1 MIFNNYLPI
10 YKTNETEHLS
20 EKEESEYQKIK
31 EELIQLKI
39 NDKNLNVETQEIE
52 ELMIEKSIK
61 SPKIINKLTNDLKGY
76 GKIDPLLKDD
86 ELEEIMIIGKNKPI
100 YVYHRNK
107 GMMITEII
115 LSEIEI
121 KQIINKIANYVQRK
135 IDNETPILDARL
147 PNGSRVNATIP
158 PITADGSTVT
168 IRKFKKEQLTIL
180 DLIKSN
186 SISANLAAFLWINID
201 GLNVRPSNII
211 ISGGT
216 GSGKTTTLNTLT
228 SFIPTQERIIT
239 IEDILELQ
247 IPQEHVIRTETRP
260 PNIEGKGEIN
270 MDVLLKNSLRQR
282 PDRII
287 VGEVRSKEAIT
298 LFGALNTGHSGM
310 GTLHANSTQ
319 ETITRLINPPMN
331 VPSVMINSI
340 DFIVMQNRIFHPTKG
355 IIRRITEVAEVV
367 GMEMNKVQLNKI
379 FQYNYSEDKL
389 EYTAI
394 SSKALTE
401 IASMKGISMKEISKE
416 IKKRELYLIE
426 NSEKKRNNVYETKK
440 IINDY
445 YNSNLQKL

>member
-1 MIFNNYLPI
+1 MIIKNNLPL
-10 YKTNETEHLS
+10 YKTETNEKLTK
-20 EKEESEYQKIK
+20 KEEKEYQKIK
-31 EELIQLKI
+31 EEIIQLKI
-39 NDKNLNVETQEIE
+39 NDKNLNVETKEIK
-52 ELMIEKSIK
+52 ELMIEKSIN
-61 SPKIINKLTNDLKGY
+61 SQKIIDKLTNDLKGY
-76 GKIDPLLKDD
+76 GKIDSLLKDD
-86 ELEEIMIIGKNKPI
+86 ELEEIMIIGKNKPV
-100 YVYHRNK
+100 YVYHRKK
-107 GMMITEII
+107 GMMITEIN
-115 LSEIEI
+115 LSEIET

-135 IDNETPILDARL
+135 IDKETPILDARL

-158 PITADGSTVT
+158 PITADGSTIT

-186 SISANLAAFLWINID
+186 SLSPHLAAFLWINID

-216 GSGKTTTLNTLT
+216 GSGKTTTLNTLS
-228 SFIPTQERIIT
+228 SFIPSDERIIT
-239 IEDILELQ
+239 IEDVLELQ

-270 MDVLLKNSLRQR
+270 MDILLKNSLRQR

-331 VPSVMINSI
+331 VPSIMINSI
-340 DFIVMQNRIFHPTKG
+340 DFIVMQNRIFHPTQG
-355 IIRRITEVAEVV
+355 IIRRVTEVAEVV

-379 FQYNYSEDKL
+379 YQYDYSEDKL

-394 SSKALTE
+394 SSKALNE
-401 IASMKGISMKEISKE
+401 MASMKGISIKEITKE
-416 IKKRELYLIE
+416 IKDRESYLIE
-426 NSEKKRNNVYETKK
+426 NSENRRNIYETKK
-440 IINDY
+440 ILNDY
-445 YNSNLQKL
+445 SY

>member
-1 MIFNNYLPI
+1 MIIKNNLPL
-10 YKTNETEHLS
+10 YKTETNEKLTK
-20 EKEESEYQKIK
+20 KEEKEYQKIK
-31 EELIQLKI
+31 EEIIQLKI
-39 NDKNLNVETQEIE
+39 NDNNLNVETKEIK
-52 ELMIEKSIK
+52 ELMIEKSIN
-61 SPKIINKLTNDLKGY
+61 SQKIIDKLTNDLKGY
-76 GKIDPLLKDD
+76 GKIDSLLKDD
-86 ELEEIMIIGKNKPI
+86 ELEEIMIIGKNKPV
-100 YVYHRNK
+100 YVYHRKK
-107 GMMITEII
+107 GMMITEIN
-115 LSEIEI
+115 LSEIET

-135 IDNETPILDARL
+135 IDKETPILDARL

-158 PITADGSTVT
+158 PITADGSTIT

-186 SISANLAAFLWINID
+186 SLSPHLAAFLWINID

-216 GSGKTTTLNTLT
+216 GSGKTTTLNTLS
-228 SFIPTQERIIT
+228 SFIPSDERIIT
-239 IEDILELQ
+239 IEDVLELQ

-270 MDVLLKNSLRQR
+270 MDILLKNSLRQR

-331 VPSVMINSI
+331 VPSIMINSI
-340 DFIVMQNRIFHPTKG
+340 DFIVMQNRIFHPTQG
-355 IIRRITEVAEVV
+355 IIRRVTEVAEVV

-379 FQYNYSEDKL
+379 YQYDYSEDKL

-394 SSKALTE
+394 SSKALNE
-401 IASMKGISMKEISKE
+401 MASMKGISIKEITKE
-416 IKKRELYLIE
+416 IKDRESYLIE
-426 NSEKKRNNVYETKK
+426 NSENRRNIYETKK
-440 IINDY
+440 ILNDY
-445 YNSNLQKL
+445 SY

>member
-1 MIFNNYLPI
+1 MIIKNNLPL
-10 YKTNETEHLS
+10 YKTETNEKLTK
-20 EKEESEYQKIK
+20 KEEKEYQKIK
-31 EELIQLKI
+31 EEIIQLKI
-39 NDKNLNVETQEIE
+39 NDNNLNVETKEIK
-52 ELMIEKSIK
+52 ELMIEKSIN
-61 SPKIINKLTNDLKGY
+61 SQKIIDKLTNDLKGY
-76 GKIDPLLKDD
+76 GKIDSLLKDD
-86 ELEEIMIIGKNKPI
+86 ELEEIMIIGKNKPV
-100 YVYHRNK
+100 YVYHRKK
-107 GMMITEII
+107 GMMITEIN
-115 LSEIEI
+115 LSEIET

-135 IDNETPILDARL
+135 IDKETPILDARL

-158 PITADGSTVT
+158 PITADGSTIT

-186 SISANLAAFLWINID
+186 SLSPHLAAFLWINID

-216 GSGKTTTLNTLT
+216 GSGKTTTLNTLS
-228 SFIPTQERIIT
+228 SFIPSDERIIT
-239 IEDILELQ
+239 IEDVLELQ

-270 MDVLLKNSLRQR
+270 MDILLKNSLRQR

-331 VPSVMINSI
+331 VPSIMINSI

-355 IIRRITEVAEVV
+355 IIRRVTEVAEVV

-379 FQYNYSEDKL
+379 YQYDYSEDKL

-394 SSKALTE
+394 SSKALNE
-401 IASMKGISMKEISKE
+401 MASMKGISIKEITKE
-416 IKKRELYLIE
+416 IKDRESYLIE
-426 NSEKKRNNVYETKK
+426 NSENRRNIYETKK
-440 IINDY
+440 ILNDY
-445 YNSNLQKL
+445 SY

>member
-1 MIFNNYLPI
+1 M
-10 YKTNETEHLS
+10 
-20 EKEESEYQKIK
+20 
-31 EELIQLKI
+31 
-39 NDKNLNVETQEIE
+39 
-52 ELMIEKSIK
+52 
-61 SPKIINKLTNDLKGY
+61 KGY

-86 ELEEIMIIGKNKPI
+86 ALEEIMIIGKDKPI
-100 YVYHRNK
+100 YVYHRNN

-180 DLIKSN
+180 DLISSN
-186 SISANLAAFLWINID
+186 SISAHLAAFLWINID

-228 SFIPTQERIIT
+228 SFIPSNERIIT

-270 MDVLLKNSLRQR
+270 MDILLKNSLRQR

-331 VPSVMINSI
+331 VPSIMINSI
-340 DFIVMQNRIFHPTKG
+340 DFIVMQNRIIHPSKG

-367 GMEMNKVQLNKI
+367 GM
-379 FQYNYSEDKL
+379 
-389 EYTAI
+389 
-394 SSKALTE
+394 
-401 IASMKGISMKEISKE
+401 
-416 IKKRELYLIE
+416 
-426 NSEKKRNNVYETKK
+426 
-440 IINDY
+440 
-445 YNSNLQKL
+445 

>member
-1 MIFNNYLPI
+1 MIIKNNLPL
-10 YKTNETEHLS
+10 YKTETNEKLTK
-20 EKEESEYQKIK
+20 KEEKEYQKIK
-31 EELIQLKI
+31 EEIIQLKI
-39 NDKNLNVETQEIE
+39 NDKNLNVETKEIK
-52 ELMIEKSIK
+52 ELMIEKSIN
-61 SPKIINKLTNDLKGY
+61 SQKIIDKLTNDLKGY
-76 GKIDPLLKDD
+76 GKIDSLLKDD
-86 ELEEIMIIGKNKPI
+86 ELEEIMIIGKNKPV
-100 YVYHRNK
+100 YVYHRKK
-107 GMMITEII
+107 GMMITEIN
-115 LSEIEI
+115 LSEIET

-135 IDNETPILDARL
+135 IDKETPILDARL

-158 PITADGSTVT
+158 PITADGSTIT

-186 SISANLAAFLWINID
+186 SLSPHLAAFLWINID

-216 GSGKTTTLNTLT
+216 GSGKTTTLNTLS
-228 SFIPTQERIIT
+228 SFIPSDERIIT
-239 IEDILELQ
+239 IEDVLELQ

-270 MDVLLKNSLRQR
+270 MDILLKNSLRQR

-331 VPSVMINSI
+331 VPSIMINSI
-340 DFIVMQNRIFHPTKG
+340 DFIVMQNRIFHPTQG
-355 IIRRITEVAEVV
+355 IIRRVTEVAEVV

-379 FQYNYSEDKL
+379 YQYDYSEDKL

-394 SSKALTE
+394 SSKALNE
-401 IASMKGISMKEISKE
+401 MASMKGISIKEITKE
-416 IKKRELYLIE
+416 INDRESYLIE
-426 NSEKKRNNVYETKK
+426 NSENRRNIYETKK
-440 IINDY
+440 ILNDY
-445 YNSNLQKL
+445 SY

>member
-1 MIFNNYLPI
+1 MIIKNNLPL
-10 YKTNETEHLS
+10 YKTETNEKLTK
-20 EKEESEYQKIK
+20 KEEKEYQKIK
-31 EELIQLKI
+31 EEIIQLKI
-39 NDKNLNVETQEIE
+39 NDKNLNVETKEIK
-52 ELMIEKSIK
+52 ELMIEKSIN
-61 SPKIINKLTNDLKGY
+61 SQKIIDKLTNDLKGY
-76 GKIDPLLKDD
+76 GKIDSLLKDD
-86 ELEEIMIIGKNKPI
+86 ELEEIMIIGKNKPV
-100 YVYHRNK
+100 YVYHRKK
-107 GMMITEII
+107 GMMITEIN
-115 LSEIEI
+115 LSEIET

-135 IDNETPILDARL
+135 IDKETPILDARL

-158 PITADGSTVT
+158 PITADGSTIT

-186 SISANLAAFLWINID
+186 SLSPHLAAFLWINID

-216 GSGKTTTLNTLT
+216 GSGKTTTLNTLS
-228 SFIPTQERIIT
+228 SFIPSDERIIT
-239 IEDILELQ
+239 IEDVLELQ

-270 MDVLLKNSLRQR
+270 MDILLKNSLRQR

-331 VPSVMINSI
+331 VPSIMINSI
-340 DFIVMQNRIFHPTKG
+340 DFIVMQNRIFHPTQG
-355 IIRRITEVAEVV
+355 IIRRVTEVAEVV

-379 FQYNYSEDKL
+379 YQYDYSEDKL

-394 SSKALTE
+394 SSKALNE
-401 IASMKGISMKEISKE
+401 MASMKVISIKEITKE
-416 IKKRELYLIE
+416 IKDRESYLIE
-426 NSEKKRNNVYETKK
+426 NSENSRNIYETKK
-440 IINDY
+440 TLNDY
-445 YNSNLQKL
+445 SY

>member
-1 MIFNNYLPI
+1 MIVNSNLPI
-10 YKTNETEHLS
+10 YKSESEDKLS
-20 EKEESEYQKIK
+20 EKEETAYKNIK
-31 EELIQLKI
+31 EEIIRLKI
-39 NDKNLNVETQEIE
+39 NDKNLNVETSEIK
-52 ELMIEKSIK
+52 ELMIEKSIN
-61 SPKIINKLTNDLKGY
+61 SPRIINKLTNDLKGY

-86 ELEEIMIIGKNKPI
+86 ELEEIMIIGKDKPI
-100 YVYHRNK
+100 YVYHRNN

-158 PITADGSTVT
+158 PITADGSTLT

-186 SISANLAAFLWINID
+186 SISAHLAAFLWINID

-228 SFIPTQERIIT
+228 SFIPSNERIIT

-270 MDVLLKNSLRQR
+270 MDTLLKNSLRQR

-331 VPSVMINSI
+331 VPSIMINSI

-379 FQYNYSEDKL
+379 YQYNYSEDKL

-401 IASMKGISMKEISKE
+401 MASRKGISMKDVSKE
-416 IKKRELYLIE
+416 IDKRESYLYE
-426 NSEKKRNNVYETKK
+426 NSKNERKNTYETKK
-440 IINDY
+440 ILNDY
-445 YNSNLQKL
+445 YNSN

>member
-1 MIFNNYLPI
+1 MIMKNNLPL
-10 YKTNETEHLS
+10 YKTGTNEKLTK
-20 EKEESEYQKIK
+20 KEEKEYQKIK
-31 EELIQLKI
+31 EEIIQLKI
-39 NDKNLNVETQEIE
+39 NDKDLNVETKEIK
-52 ELMIEKSIK
+52 ELMIKKSI
-61 SPKIINKLTNDLKGY
+61 SSQKIIDKLTNDLKGY
-76 GKIDPLLKDD
+76 GKIDSLLKDD
-86 ELEEIMIIGKNKPI
+86 ELEEIMIIGKNKPV
-100 YVYHRNK
+100 YVYHRKK
-107 GMMITEII
+107 GMMITEIN
-115 LSEIEI
+115 LSEIET

-135 IDNETPILDARL
+135 IDKETPILDARL

-158 PITADGSTVT
+158 PITADGSTIT

-186 SISANLAAFLWINID
+186 SLSPHLAAFLWINID

-216 GSGKTTTLNTLT
+216 GSGKTTTLNTLS
-228 SFIPTQERIIT
+228 SFIPSDERIIT
-239 IEDILELQ
+239 IEDVLELQ

-270 MDVLLKNSLRQR
+270 MDILLKNSLRQR

-331 VPSVMINSI
+331 VPSIMINSI
-340 DFIVMQNRIFHPTKG
+340 DFIVMQNRIFHPTQG
-355 IIRRITEVAEVV
+355 IIRRVTEVAEVV

-379 FQYNYSEDKL
+379 YQYNYSEDKL

-394 SSKALTE
+394 SSKALNE
-401 IASMKGISMKEISKE
+401 MASMKGISIKEITRE
-416 IKKRELYLIE
+416 IKDRESYLIE
-426 NSEKKRNNVYETKK
+426 NSENKRNIYETKK
-440 IINDY
+440 ILNDY
-445 YNSNLQKL
+445 SY

>member
-1 MIFNNYLPI
+1 MIIKNNLPL
-10 YKTNETEHLS
+10 YKTETNEKLTK
-20 EKEESEYQKIK
+20 KEEKEYQKIK
-31 EELIQLKI
+31 EEIIQLKI
-39 NDKNLNVETQEIE
+39 NDKNLNVETKEIK
-52 ELMIEKSIK
+52 ELMIEKSIN
-61 SPKIINKLTNDLKGY
+61 SQKIIDKLTNDLKGY
-76 GKIDPLLKDD
+76 GKIDSLLKDD
-86 ELEEIMIIGKNKPI
+86 ELEEIMIIGKNKPV
-100 YVYHRNK
+100 YVYHRKK
-107 GMMITEII
+107 GMMITEIN
-115 LSEIEI
+115 LSEIET

-135 IDNETPILDARL
+135 IDKETPILDARL

-158 PITADGSTVT
+158 PITADGSTIT

-186 SISANLAAFLWINID
+186 SLSPHLAAFLWINID

-216 GSGKTTTLNTLT
+216 GSGKTTTLNTLS
-228 SFIPTQERIIT
+228 SFIPSDERIIT
-239 IEDILELQ
+239 IEDVLELQ

-270 MDVLLKNSLRQR
+270 MDILLKNSLRQR

-331 VPSVMINSI
+331 VPSIMINSI
-340 DFIVMQNRIFHPTKG
+340 DFIVMQNRIFHPTQG
-355 IIRRITEVAEVV
+355 IIRRVTEVAEVV

-379 FQYNYSEDKL
+379 YQYDYSEDKL

-394 SSKALTE
+394 SSKALNE
-401 IASMKGISMKEISKE
+401 MASMKVISIKEITKE
-416 IKKRELYLIE
+416 IKDRESYLIE
-426 NSEKKRNNVYETKK
+426 NSENRRNIYETKK
-440 IINDY
+440 ILNDY
-445 YNSNLQKL
+445 SY

>member
-1 MIFNNYLPI
+1 MIIKNNLPL
-10 YKTNETEHLS
+10 YKTETNEKLTK
-20 EKEESEYQKIK
+20 KEEKEYQKIK
-31 EELIQLKI
+31 EEIIQLKI
-39 NDKNLNVETQEIE
+39 NDKNLNVETKEIK
-52 ELMIEKSIK
+52 ELMIEKSIN
-61 SPKIINKLTNDLKGY
+61 SQKIIDKLTNDLKGY
-76 GKIDPLLKDD
+76 GKIDSLLKDD
-86 ELEEIMIIGKNKPI
+86 ELEEIMIIGKNKPV
-100 YVYHRNK
+100 YVYHRKK
-107 GMMITEII
+107 GMMITEIN
-115 LSEIEI
+115 LSEIET

-135 IDNETPILDARL
+135 IDKETPILDARL
-147 PNGSRVNATIP
+147 PNGSRVNSTIP
-158 PITADGSTVT
+158 PITADGSTIT

-186 SISANLAAFLWINID
+186 SLSPHLAAFLWINID

-216 GSGKTTTLNTLT
+216 GSGKTTTLNTLS
-228 SFIPTQERIIT
+228 SFIPSDERIIT
-239 IEDILELQ
+239 IEDVLELQ

-270 MDVLLKNSLRQR
+270 MDILLKNSLRQR

-331 VPSVMINSI
+331 VPSIMINSI
-340 DFIVMQNRIFHPTKG
+340 DFIVMQNRIFHPTQG
-355 IIRRITEVAEVV
+355 IIRRVTEVAEVV

-379 FQYNYSEDKL
+379 YQYDYSEDKL

-394 SSKALTE
+394 SSKALNE
-401 IASMKGISMKEISKE
+401 MASMKGISIKEITKE
-416 IKKRELYLIE
+416 IKDRESYLIE
-426 NSEKKRNNVYETKK
+426 NSENRRNIYETKK
-440 IINDY
+440 ILNDY
-445 YNSNLQKL
+445 SY

>member
-1 MIFNNYLPI
+1 
-10 YKTNETEHLS
+10 
-20 EKEESEYQKIK
+20 
-31 EELIQLKI
+31 
-39 NDKNLNVETQEIE
+39 
-52 ELMIEKSIK
+52 
-61 SPKIINKLTNDLKGY
+61 
-76 GKIDPLLKDD
+76 
-86 ELEEIMIIGKNKPI
+86 
-100 YVYHRNK
+100 
-107 GMMITEII
+107 MMITEIN
-115 LSEIEI
+115 LSEIET

-135 IDNETPILDARL
+135 IDKETPILDARL

-158 PITADGSTVT
+158 PITADGSTIT

-186 SISANLAAFLWINID
+186 SLSPHLAAFLWINID

-216 GSGKTTTLNTLT
+216 GSGKTTTLNTLS
-228 SFIPTQERIIT
+228 SFIPSDERIIT
-239 IEDILELQ
+239 IEDVLELQ

-270 MDVLLKNSLRQR
+270 MDILLKNSLRQR

-331 VPSVMINSI
+331 VPSIMINSI
-340 DFIVMQNRIFHPTKG
+340 DFIVMQNRIFHPTQG
-355 IIRRITEVAEVV
+355 IIRRVTEVAEVV

-379 FQYNYSEDKL
+379 YQYDYSEDKL

-394 SSKALTE
+394 SSKALNE
-401 IASMKGISMKEISKE
+401 MASMKGISIKEITKE
-416 IKKRELYLIE
+416 IKDRESYLIE
-426 NSEKKRNNVYETKK
+426 NSENRRNIYETKK
-440 IINDY
+440 ILNDY
-445 YNSNLQKL
+445 SY

>member
-1 MIFNNYLPI
+1 
-10 YKTNETEHLS
+10 
-20 EKEESEYQKIK
+20 
-31 EELIQLKI
+31 
-39 NDKNLNVETQEIE
+39 
-52 ELMIEKSIK
+52 MIEKSIN
-61 SPKIINKLTNDLKGY
+61 SQKIIDKLTNDLKGY
-76 GKIDPLLKDD
+76 GKIDSLLKDD
-86 ELEEIMIIGKNKPI
+86 ELEEIMIIGKNKPV
-100 YVYHRNK
+100 YVYHRKK
-107 GMMITEII
+107 GMMITEIN
-115 LSEIEI
+115 LSEIET

-135 IDNETPILDARL
+135 IDKETPILDARL

-158 PITADGSTVT
+158 PITADGSTIT

-186 SISANLAAFLWINID
+186 SLSPHLAAFLWINID

-216 GSGKTTTLNTLT
+216 GSGKTTTLNTLS
-228 SFIPTQERIIT
+228 SFIPSDERIIT
-239 IEDILELQ
+239 IEDVLELQ

-270 MDVLLKNSLRQR
+270 MDILLKNSLRQR

-331 VPSVMINSI
+331 VPSIMINSI
-340 DFIVMQNRIFHPTKG
+340 DFIVMQNRIFHPTQG
-355 IIRRITEVAEVV
+355 IIRRVTEVAEVV

-379 FQYNYSEDKL
+379 YQYDYSEDKL

-394 SSKALTE
+394 SSKALNE
-401 IASMKGISMKEISKE
+401 MASMKGISIKEITKE
-416 IKKRELYLIE
+416 IKDRESYLIE
-426 NSEKKRNNVYETKK
+426 NSENRRNIYETKK
-440 IINDY
+440 ILNDY
-445 YNSNLQKL
+445 SY

>member
-1 MIFNNYLPI
+1 MIIKNNLPL
-10 YKTNETEHLS
+10 YKTETNEKLTK
-20 EKEESEYQKIK
+20 KEEKEYQKIK
-31 EELIQLKI
+31 EEIIQLKI
-39 NDKNLNVETQEIE
+39 NDKNLNVETKEIK
-52 ELMIEKSIK
+52 ELMIEKSIN
-61 SPKIINKLTNDLKGY
+61 SQKIIDKLTNDLKGY
-76 GKIDPLLKDD
+76 GKIDSLLKDD
-86 ELEEIMIIGKNKPI
+86 ELEEIMIIGKNKPV
-100 YVYHRNK
+100 YVYHRKK
-107 GMMITEII
+107 GMMITEIN
-115 LSEIEI
+115 LSEIET

-135 IDNETPILDARL
+135 IDKETPILDARL

-186 SISANLAAFLWINID
+186 SLSPHLAAFLWINID

-216 GSGKTTTLNTLT
+216 GSGKTTTLNTLS
-228 SFIPTQERIIT
+228 SFIPSDERIIT
-239 IEDILELQ
+239 IEDVLELQ

-270 MDVLLKNSLRQR
+270 MDILLKNSLRQR

-331 VPSVMINSI
+331 VPSIMINSI
-340 DFIVMQNRIFHPTKG
+340 DFIVMQNRIFHPTQG
-355 IIRRITEVAEVV
+355 IIRRVTEVAEVV

-379 FQYNYSEDKL
+379 YQYDYSEDKL

-394 SSKALTE
+394 SSKALNE
-401 IASMKGISMKEISKE
+401 MASMKGISIKEITKE
-416 IKKRELYLIE
+416 IKDRESYLIE
-426 NSEKKRNNVYETKK
+426 NSENRRNIYETKK
-440 IINDY
+440 ILNDY
-445 YNSNLQKL
+445 SY

>member
-1 MIFNNYLPI
+1 MIIKNNLPL
-10 YKTNETEHLS
+10 YKTETNEKLTK
-20 EKEESEYQKIK
+20 KEEKEYQKIK
-31 EELIQLKI
+31 EEIIQLKI
-39 NDKNLNVETQEIE
+39 NDKNLNVETKELK
-52 ELMIEKSIK
+52 ELMIEKSIN
-61 SPKIINKLTNDLKGY
+61 SQKIIDKLTKDLKGY
-76 GKIDPLLKDD
+76 GKIDSLLKDD
-86 ELEEIMIIGKNKPI
+86 ELEEIMIIGKNKPV
-100 YVYHRNK
+100 YVYHRKK
-107 GMMITEII
+107 GMMITEIN
-115 LSEIEI
+115 LSEIET

-135 IDNETPILDARL
+135 IDKETPILDARL

-158 PITADGSTVT
+158 PITADGSTIT

-186 SISANLAAFLWINID
+186 SLSSHLAAFLWINID

-216 GSGKTTTLNTLT
+216 GSGKTTTLNTLS
-228 SFIPTQERIIT
+228 SFIPSDERIIT
-239 IEDILELQ
+239 IEDVLELQ

-270 MDVLLKNSLRQR
+270 MDILLKNSLRQR

-331 VPSVMINSI
+331 VPSIMINSI
-340 DFIVMQNRIFHPTKG
+340 DFIVMQNRIFHPTHG
-355 IIRRITEVAEVV
+355 IIRRVTEVAEVV

-379 FQYNYSEDKL
+379 YQYNYSEDKL

-394 SSKALTE
+394 SSKALNE
-401 IASMKGISMKEISKE
+401 MASMKGISIKEITKE
-416 IKKRELYLIE
+416 IKDRESYLIE
-426 NSEKKRNNVYETKK
+426 NSENKRNIYETKK
-440 IINDY
+440 ILNDY
-445 YNSNLQKL
+445 SY